1 MEVTVVIPFYNP
13 GKYLV
18 QAVASVFQQGYRD
31 WYLILVDDGSTDK
44 SHRLIGEYLKDKRVT
59 MIKVSKNLGQA
70 KSLNLGLAL
79 VTTPF
84 LLQLDADDWLTPDA
98 LTILVNE
105 AKKHPKDVAVFHG
118 NYTFVHQDKHGK
130 TTKTTL
136 RKGRFYKD
144 RYDFLLSGNTVIP
157 RFYRTECLKEV
168 GGWSLGGPLE
178 DRYSE
183 DKRMLLKLAT
193 KYRFHWIDKM
203 LYYYRL
209 HGQNLTSNR
218 DAIIATKEWYIRNT
232 LKQWGDEYEPV
243 FTTDKTGSKKLAELK
258 PKAASRKGKT

>member
-1 MEVTVVIPFYNP
+1 MAVTVVIPFYNP

-18 QAVASVFQQGYRD
+18 KSVSSVFQQGYRD
-31 WYLILVDDGSTDK
+31 WRLILVDDGSTDK
-44 SHRLIGEYLKDKRVT
+44 SHRLIGEYLKDKRVIK
-59 MIKVSKNLGQA
+59 IKVSKNLGQA

-84 LLQLDADDWLTPDA
+84 LLQLDADDWLAPDA
-98 LTILVNE
+98 LNILVNE
-105 AKKHPKDVAVFHG
+105 AGKHPKDVAVFHG

-130 TTKTTL
+130 TIKTTL

-168 GGWSLGGPLE
+168 GGWPLGGPLE

-209 HGQNLTSNR
+209 HDQNLTSNR
-218 DAIIATKEWYIRNT
+218 EAIIATKEWYIRNT
-232 LKQWGDEYEPV
+232 LKQWGDEYEPIFV
-243 FTTDKTGSKKLAELK
+243 KDKSGSKRLAELK
-258 PKAASRKGKT
+258 PKAASLKRET